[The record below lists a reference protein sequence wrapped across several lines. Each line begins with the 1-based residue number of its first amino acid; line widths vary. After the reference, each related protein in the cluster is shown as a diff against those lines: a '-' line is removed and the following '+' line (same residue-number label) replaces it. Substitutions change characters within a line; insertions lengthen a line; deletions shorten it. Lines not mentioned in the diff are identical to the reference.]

1 MLPSFGPCKV
11 APDRSLSLTLSQRWR
26 EVKSPSI
33 IIASKT
39 PFTGKTYQERHYF
52 CPDKIL
58 KGCKTNGGSL
68 GAIIGDEKEYSDHL

>member
-1 MLPSFGPCKV
+1 MLPSFGPCNV
-11 APDRSLSLTLSQRWR
+11 AHDGSLSLTLSQRWR

-39 PFTGKTYQERHYF
+39 PFTGKTYQERHF

-58 KGCKTNGGSL
+58 KGCQSEGGSL
-68 GAIIGDEKEYSDHL
+68 GAIIGDEKEYSDDL